1 MGTWSSDILG
11 GDGPLDTLCTI
22 EDLIGYDN
30 DDGGVYR
37 IFARTNASAD
47 DARQVRSHLEANE
60 AKVIAGNPKYP
71 WDDESWPVIAAVYL
85 ASGATMPDQ
94 IRDQALAA
102 CKEEITDLSTVN
114 SMGWNTTAE
123 RIAVLEKHI
132 LDIQAHEPGKITN
145 IGHVGLFEAIAIP

>member
-1 MGTWSSDILG
+1 MGTWSPDILG

-22 EDLIGYDN
+22 EDLIGYDS
-30 DDGGVYR
+30 DDGGVYC
-37 IFARTNASAD
+37 IFAHRNASAD
-47 DARQVRSHLEANE
+47 DARQVRSCLEANE

-71 WDDESWPVIAAVYL
+71 WDGEAWPVIAAVYL

-102 CKEEITDLSTVN
+102 CKEEITDLSKAN
-114 SMGWNTTAE
+114 SMGWGDPAE

-145 IGHVGLFEAIAIP
+145 IGHVGLFETMGVT